1 MTEAAATPAG
11 RMPPGHRVGDRYAI
25 IGTLGEGGSGTVYL
39 AQDLTDTAASAAE
52 HRRVVLKVIHRH
64 LCGDRQIYGR
74 FRREAAILE
83 RLESDH
89 VVRLLDVL
97 EEDELPV
104 LVLEHA
110 GGRSLEDFLRERAPI
125 ALDLAVEILLQV
137 CAGLGA
143 AHAAN
148 VVHRDLKPANVLVSL
163 SASSPEGIH
172 VRILDFGLAKIVH
185 GDKMVTGLTE
195 HDMIFGTPE
204 YMAPEQARG
213 DEVDARCD
221 LYAAGVILYELTTG
235 TVPFCGRTPIAS
247 MTAHLTETP
256 LPPRISRPEISPA
269 LEAVILRALAK
280 AKEDRYASARAFAEA
295 LAATR
300 APAPVIVTCS
310 PNTLSAGLADT
321 DLHIDAPSKAHAMT
335 LPSAGELEPVAR
347 AGAGP
352 AQVLEEAVAPTKR
365 APLSRSMRGG
375 LGLWIAVAVMAVL
388 VGVVMGVLVGVR

>member
-1 MTEAAATPAG
+1 
-11 RMPPGHRVGDRYAI
+11 MPPGHRVGGRYAI

-39 AQDLTDTAASAAE
+39 AQDLTDQAASLAE
-52 HRRVVLKVIHRH
+52 RRRVVLKVIHRH

-74 FRREAAILE
+74 FQREAAILE

-89 VVRLLDVL
+89 VVRLLEVL

-110 GGRSLEDFLRERAPI
+110 GGRSLDEFLRERAPV
-125 ALDLAVEILLQV
+125 ALDLAVEIMLQV

-143 AHAAN
+143 AHAAS
-148 VVHRDLKPANVLVSL
+148 VIHRDLKPANVLVSL
-163 SASSPEGIH
+163 AAASPGGVH
-172 VRILDFGLAKIVH
+172 VRVLDFGLAKIVH
-185 GDKMVTGLTE
+185 GEKMVTGLTE

-221 LYAAGVILYELTTG
+221 LYAAGVMLYELATG
-235 TVPFCGRTPIAS
+235 SVPFCGRTPIAS
-247 MTAHLTETP
+247 MTAHLSETP
-256 LPPRISRPEISPA
+256 PSPRASRPDISPA

-280 AKEDRYASARAFAEA
+280 AKEDRYPSARAFAEA

-300 APAPVIVTCS
+300 EPARVVATSDPHTV
-310 PNTLSAGLADT
+310 SADLADT
-321 DLHIDAPSKAHAMT
+321 DLHVDSPGKAHAEP
-335 LPSAGELEPVAR
+335 LPNAGELGGGAQAGVGPVHS
-347 AGAGP
+347 
-352 AQVLEEAVAPTKR
+352 LEEAVAPTKR

-375 LGLWIAVAVMAVL
+375 LGLWMAVAVMAVL
-388 VGVVMGVLVGVR
+388 VGVVIGVLVGVR